1 MSKYIQSQAEATE
14 DDESEEISTEEWN
27 AAFEQAEREMEQRRN
42 VALPAAPQ
50 AAAAAAPE
58 AVDRMDVEPASSEEA
73 ALEEA
78 IAVLRGPRAQVE
90 DAAAA
95 PAPAEKPYNKSFR
108 RVLFTLNNPGDFRP
122 SFNEEKMAYMVWQ
135 VEKGKQGT
143 EHIQGYIR
151 FKKMQR
157 AKAVDT
163 MLGSKHPHLEEC
175 RGNEQQCKD
184 YCTKEDT
191 RVSVGEEHGTFNPD
205 AGKQGHRSDWD
216 AIATACKAGKPL
228 KEIAETNIADWIRY
242 HQGITSLHDLL
253 APPPPAQRPV
263 EVMVLWGP
271 TGVGKTHRVLSNP
284 DLARDGGI
292 YKVKPGRDPWGSY
305 KGEKT
310 IFFDEFDWEKWSV
323 FDMNEYLDKW
333 TTPLDCRYR
342 NKFAEWTRVIICSNS
357 SPMTWWPNASQPVID
372 AFRRRLG
379 GGCRY
384 VTHKEQD
391 ITESRPEP
399 DFSPADGRLDPTQPQ
414 SPAADPNPAPQQ

>member
-1 MSKYIQSQAEATE
+1 MSTFIESQAEA
-14 DDESEEISTEEWN
+14 SEEGSESTGEISAAEWN

-78 IAVLRGPRAQVE
+78 IAVLRGPRARAEAGQPQ
-90 DAAAA
+90 AA
-95 PAPAEKPYNKSFR
+95 KPYAKSFR

-122 SFNEEKMAYMVWQ
+122 VFDEARMAYMVWQ
-135 VEKGKQGT
+135 VEKGKEGT

-163 MLGSKHPHLEEC
+163 MLGNKHPHLEEC

-191 RVSVGEEHGTFNPD
+191 RVSVGEEHGTFDPE
-205 AGKQGHRSDWD
+205 AGKQGRRSDLE
-216 AIATACKAGKPL
+216 AICTACKAGKPL
-228 KEIAETNIADWIRY
+228 REIAAENPSDWIRY
-242 HQGITSLHDLL
+242 HQGIESLHDMV
-253 APPPPAQRPV
+253 APKPPTERPV

-271 TGVGKTHRVLSNP
+271 TGMGKTHRILTNADLS
-284 DLARDGGI
+284 RDGGI
-292 YKVKPGRDPWGSY
+292 YTVKPGRDPWGQY
-305 KGEKT
+305 RGEKT
-310 IFFDEFDWEKWSV
+310 VFFDEFNWEKWTV
-323 FDMNEYLDKW
+323 YDMNQNLDKW
-333 TTPLDCRYR
+333 ICHLDCRY
-342 NKFAEWTRVIICSNS
+342 KDKYAEWTRVIICANSN
-357 SPMTWWPNASQPVID
+357 PLTWWPNESQLVIN

-379 GGCRY
+379 TGCRY
-384 VTHKEQD
+384 VTSRDQD
-391 ITESRPEP
+391 ITESRPCP
-399 DFSPADGRLDPTQPQ
+399 DFSPEDGRIDPTQPQ
-414 SPAADPNPAPQQ
+414 SPPQAPQ